1 MKKSTLCSASS
12 LLMAALVCAAQ
23 VRADS
28 GAAPMPVSAPAAGP
42 STRVVKGDHVNIRSR
57 PATTAEVIGQ
67 LRKGDQVEVQETKSV
82 TEAGKAH
89 EWVRIALPEK
99 AKCFVSS
106 PLVKDGIAVSDNA
119 NVRCGPGTNFK
130 DVGQLKKGEK
140 VAVVKTEGEW
150 TQIKPTANCSG
161 WVAGEYLETM
171 VVLPPSRPIIST
183 TEVAPPLPPPQP
195 LPPLLPQTIVETR
208 TVEVEVH
215 VDYVVRDGILQKVQ
229 GEAAPVQPYELA
241 TEIVERRQYRIAY
254 LDLGTLDVA
263 KYEGKHVRLVGNQRW
278 RQGDRYPV
286 MVVERI
292 DMVW

>member
-1 MKKSTLCSASS
+1 MKKFNLCSADSVVLAAV
-12 LLMAALVCAAQ
+12 LLVAGQ

-28 GAAPMPVSAPAAGP
+28 GGATMPVSAPAAGP
-42 STRVVKGDHVNIRSR
+42 STRLVKGDHVNVRSR
-57 PATTAEVIGQ
+57 PVTTAEVIVQ

-89 EWVRIALPEK
+89 EWVRIALPDK
-99 AKCFVSS
+99 AKCYVSS
-106 PLVKDGIAVSDNA
+106 PLVKDGVAASDSV

-130 DVGQLKKGEK
+130 DVGQLKKGAK

-150 TQIKPTANCSG
+150 TQIKPTENCSG

-171 VVLPPSRPIIST
+171 MVLPPSRPIIST
-183 TEVAPPLPPPQP
+183 TEVVPPVAPPLP
-195 LPPLLPQTIVETR
+195 PQTIVETR

-229 GEAAPVQPYELA
+229 GETEPPQPYELA

-254 LDLGTLDVA
+254 LDLGQLDVT
-263 KYEGKHVRLVGNQRW
+263 KFEGKHVRIVGNQRW
-278 RQGDRYPV
+278 RRGDRYPV
-286 MVVERI
+286 VVVERV